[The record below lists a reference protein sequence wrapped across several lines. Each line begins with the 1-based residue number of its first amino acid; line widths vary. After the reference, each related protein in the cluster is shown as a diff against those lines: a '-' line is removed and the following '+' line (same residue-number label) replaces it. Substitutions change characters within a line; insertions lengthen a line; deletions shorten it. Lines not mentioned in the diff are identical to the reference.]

1 MAVAGHRKLI
11 NGIEWEFLTFTVDP
25 NVDYLCEL
33 YGLYG
38 LYNMW
43 FVHYVN
49 YICGLYM
56 WILYVDDIW
65 FI

>member
-11 NGIEWEFLTFTVDP
+11 NGIEWEFLIFTVDP

-56 WILYVDDIW
+56 
-65 FI
+65 